1 MRNKSLSLSRNRFSL
16 LWFIAAMVLF
26 SAMVTVNLATFTS
39 AQAGLKST
47 ASLPQKISAKVS
59 RAVAMKSAFS
69 PTVSSEI
76 TTVDGK
82 SDIFAAG
89 LTSEPAF
96 DGGGGSLPIEI
107 SLSGG
112 VTSVSFSATGQTNC
126 CGSTPNSPPDG
137 GSDLSPTDINNY
149 GGISGIKAPNTM
161 MLVGVFLG
169 SGSPSSTSPSILDFN
184 TIGMD
189 FTTLSPEL
197 QQTFFVGDGLTSGG
211 ESQAFIVPTGAT
223 RLFLGIA
230 DAGGFKGDP
239 SWYDDNTGSFEVTV
253 TQQTTSATPAP
264 TSTPPPLPTT
274 APTLPPIQGETSD
287 VFGYVSDSNG
297 DALQGVTV
305 SIVGN
310 SFSNRT
316 ETDADGYYE
325 LTNLAAGIYTL
336 TYGKEGYQTETV
348 DITLKEN
355 DVRDLGTLTLEEEQ
369 AVKTTISGYV
379 VDADENAIQ
388 GVTVTA
394 KGSFS
399 SDNAETDA
407 DGYYE
412 LTNLA
417 AGIYTLTYEKE
428 GYQTETVDITLKE
441 NDVRDL
447 GTLILEEITKTK
459 ISGFVMDISNN
470 PIESAKL
477 SLKGI
482 KTGYNSTTS
491 SDADGFFEFS
501 NLEADT
507 YVIIAKKKG
516 YKNAKQTL
524 KLGDG
529 EDREIEI
536 EMKKTSKRIIKA
548 FIH

>member
-305 SIVGN
+305 SIVDIGQ
-310 SFSNRT
+310 SIHT

-336 TYGKEGYQTETV
+336 TYG
-348 DITLKEN
+348 
-355 DVRDLGTLTLEEEQ
+355 
-369 AVKTTISGYV
+369 
-379 VDADENAIQ
+379 
-388 GVTVTA
+388 
-394 KGSFS
+394 
-399 SDNAETDA
+399 
-407 DGYYE
+407 
-412 LTNLA
+412 
-417 AGIYTLTYEKE
+417 KE